1 MTTEMDLLRQVDPAP
16 GPLPTS
22 ARHELLASLR
32 NMTPAEAPKKTG
44 RRATILT
51 ACSAA
56 VLAVTGGLA
65 YAVYSQAPATALKIN
80 CAAGVSQQEFEADGG
95 FTAVID
101 VVSGDPVADCA
112 RQYQQLGADV
122 PPLRAYESG
131 SPFVWVLPSSWQ
143 APTDWRELSSDFRS
157 DTARLTLKQRI
168 DDPVD
173 GPAAGCRTTEATE
186 DLVRSYWT
194 ELGLSG
200 WTLAPAPGAV
210 AGDGVTQCAFALLD
224 EAGGPTVLIQT
235 GPPLPEGTSD
245 QERAYR
251 SLIVG
256 LRERVAGSCLAMPE
270 AEREVEALLANST
283 VEATVSAAPEA
294 NGPCTSTDL
303 VTGAAPFTVVL
314 F

>member
-1 MTTEMDLLRQVDPAP
+1 MTTEMDLLRQADPAP

-22 ARHELLASLR
+22 ARHELLTSLR
-32 NMTPAEAPKKTG
+32 SMTPAEAPKKTG

-65 YAVYSQAPATALKIN
+65 YAFYSQAPATALKIN
-80 CAAGVSQQEFEADGG
+80 CAAGVSQQEFEAEGG

-112 RQYQQLGADV
+112 RQYQHLGGEV

-143 APTDWRELSSDFRS
+143 APSDWRELTSGFRS
-157 DTARLTLKQRI
+157 DSDRLTLKQRLQ
-168 DDPVD
+168 DPVD
-173 GPAAGCRTTEATE
+173 GPAADCRTTEATE
-186 DLVRSYWT
+186 ELVRSYWT
-194 ELGLSG
+194 ELALSG
-200 WTLAPAPGAV
+200 WTLAPAPGAES
-210 AGDGVTQCAFALLD
+210 GDGVALCAFALLD
-224 EAGGPTVLIQT
+224 EAGGSTVLIQT

-251 SLIVG
+251 SLIVA
-256 LRERVAGSCLAMPE
+256 LRERVADPCLALPE
-270 AEREVEALLANST
+270 AEREVEALLAAST

-294 NGPCTSTDL
+294 SGPCTSVDL
-303 VTGAAPFTVVL
+303 VTGGGPFTVTL
-314 F
+314 S